1 MEEERSCRA
10 KHAEGKAAQGNAS
23 SRSSQLRA
31 LHKAQKDGSNPNP
44 KPNPS
49 PDPSP
54 SPDPDPNQA
63 QKDGS
68 IPGVIGRL
76 GSLGSIAPEYDVAIS
91 TACGALDNIVVRNT
105 STLTPTLALT
115 RTRTRALTLTLSRW
129 TTRARRRS
137 ASS

>member
-44 KPNPS
+44 NPT

-54 SPDPDPNQA
+54 CPSPNPDANPKQA

-91 TACGALDNIVVRNT
+91 TACSALEHIVVDNT
-105 STLTPTLALT
+105 TTAQKCVDLMRKNNLVPLFSMKAHLPTFP
-115 RTRTRALTLTLSRW
+115 
-129 TTRARRRS
+129 
-137 ASS
+137 